1 MLEAISFD
9 EIITCFLV
17 LFAIIDAI
25 GSIPIFVSLRKKF
38 GKIESEK
45 ATIVATGIMLSFL
58 FLGDKL
64 LKVIGLDLKNFN
76 INNIN
81 IGLDINSF
89 AIAGAFVVFIIAL
102 EMILGIDIHKN
113 EEMQAAS
120 IIPIAFPLVAGAG
133 SLTATLSL
141 RANYHVI
148 NIVIAILLNMIFV
161 YIILKSSDFLSKKI
175 NEGTLMVL
183 KKAFGIILLAISIK
197 MFMANLVQLI
207 NTFSNQ
213 IN

>member
-1 MLEAISFD
+1 MLESISFD

-17 LFAIIDAI
+17 LFAIIDII

-64 LKVIGLDLKNFN
+64 LKI
-76 INNIN
+76 

-141 RANYHVI
+141 RANHHVI
-148 NIVIAILLNMIFV
+148 NIVIAIMLNMLFRQCADAIATGIQKYV
-161 YIILKSSDFLSKKI
+161 
-175 NEGTLMVL
+175 NNAVL
-183 KKAFGIILLAISIK
+183 RRG
-197 MFMANLVQLI
+197 
-207 NTFSNQ
+207 
-213 IN
+213 

>member
-64 LKVIGLDLKNFN
+64 LKVIGLD
-76 INNIN
+76 
-81 IGLDINSF
+81 INSF

-120 IIPIAFPLVAGAG
+120 IIPIACPLVA
-133 SLTATLSL
+133 
-141 RANYHVI
+141 
-148 NIVIAILLNMIFV
+148 
-161 YIILKSSDFLSKKI
+161 
-175 NEGTLMVL
+175 
-183 KKAFGIILLAISIK
+183 
-197 MFMANLVQLI
+197 
-207 NTFSNQ
+207 
-213 IN
+213 

>member
-64 LKVIGLDLKNFN
+64 LKI
-76 INNIN
+76 

-120 IIPIAFPLVAGAG
+120 IIPIAFPLVGAG

-141 RANYHVI
+141 RANHHVI